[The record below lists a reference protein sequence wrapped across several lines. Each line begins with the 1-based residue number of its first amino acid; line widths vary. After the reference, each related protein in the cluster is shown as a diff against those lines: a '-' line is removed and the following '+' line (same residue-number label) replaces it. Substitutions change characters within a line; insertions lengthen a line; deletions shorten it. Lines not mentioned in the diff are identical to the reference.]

1 MQVFSMSGDI
11 VDSELQKAGFEVDVR
26 VVKKSDEGVVVH
38 RIHDLT
44 DKSKV
49 ILHVVPIEKQNKRAK
64 PEDVVVTRLELME
77 NWKVFVSN
85 EVKVIGMWSFACM
98 FDFFDFWSVQS
109 WKRTQILCMH
119 ECAIMEAIAHIFAW
133 VSAHGCAWV
142 PMESIGHKWCTLM
155 LSSAILL

>member
-1 MQVFSMSGDI
+1 MFKADGPLLAGEDMHKDLALPPLPAWRYLDPVKESKGAPKAKSSGRMQVFSMSGDI

-98 FDFFDFWSVQS
+98 SE
-109 WKRTQILCMH
+109 KN
-119 ECAIMEAIAHIFAW
+119 
-133 VSAHGCAWV
+133 
-142 PMESIGHKWCTLM
+142 SIK
-155 LSSAILL
+155 I